1 MKSNKAPWEQPNVIW
16 HADISQLWIYF
27 VCMIMNTVHI
37 CIENY
42 NNKQIV
48 HVPPRSS
55 WAVPWLLVSS
65 FLTTH
70 WYIPWSFLFTA
81 WIVSTDWSVI
91 LTFWL
96 GEILNPSFIQK
107 TDLIGWPKTVQL
119 KIADWFESTFCCCGS
134 IVAERGS
141 AKVSNIHRHKSRI
154 HLKFHVF
161 NDSLMSHGTSQ
172 HTCIWY
178 TKQGIEL
185 IYEIN
190 VINLHCTVSC
200 VVPVAEPWLLD
211 ALHI

>member
-1 MKSNKAPWEQPNVIW
+1 
-16 HADISQLWIYF
+16 
-27 VCMIMNTVHI
+27 MNTVHI

-172 HTCIWY
+172 HTCILY

-185 IYEIN
+185 IYECN
-190 VINLHCTVSC
+190 
-200 VVPVAEPWLLD
+200 
-211 ALHI
+211 